1 MRCHDGA
8 AVEVRKPAVMHV
20 ANLLRDESRATF
32 SITEF
37 FLFHDPV
44 PSV

>member
-8 AVEVRKPAVMHV
+8 AIEVRKPAVID
-20 ANLLRDESRATF
+20 AADWLREESRATF
-32 SITEF
+32 SMTES
-37 FLFHDPV
+37 FLFHDTV

>member
-8 AVEVRKPAVMHV
+8 AVEVRKPAVID
-20 ANLLRDESRATF
+20 AADWLREESWVSF
-32 SITEF
+32 SRTES